1 MNTGRPKKKDEQYRG
16 IVKHIRY
23 SEEEWSK
30 VQKKLDETGLS
41 FSEFIRRASSDV
53 EIRSINMEAV
63 KALRDVRNNLIKI
76 GNNINIIAK
85 NSAMVTTA
93 EEYGRH
99 LSDLETCRDLARELS
114 AELAALKDSMR

>member
-23 SEEEWSK
+23 SEEEWLK

-63 KALRDVRNNLIKI
+63 KTLRDVRNNLIKI